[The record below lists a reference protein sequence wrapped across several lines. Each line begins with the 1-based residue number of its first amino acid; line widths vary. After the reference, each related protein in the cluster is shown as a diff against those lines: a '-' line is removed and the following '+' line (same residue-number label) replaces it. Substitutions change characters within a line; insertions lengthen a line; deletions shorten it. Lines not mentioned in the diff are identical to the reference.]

1 MKCLKK
7 TKHTLRTIYY
17 YSDLTRTWS
26 AMLPEQFA
34 ALHPGFFFFLFYQ
47 TLSLTNRLSSKGVWL
62 SLLYSGCNLWGE
74 KHRGFIVWI
83 LLVFI
88 TVVSF
93 PFITTKLIITSAKQ
107 DHTTTAFKITLQHF
121 SVILSFLLWL

>member
-1 MKCLKK
+1 MDWNVKK
-7 TKHTLRTIYY
+7 KKHTLRTIYY

-34 ALHPGFFFFLFYQ
+34 ALHPGFFFLSYQ

-62 SLLYSGCNLWGE
+62 SFLYSGWNLWGE

-88 TVVSF
+88 TAVSF
-93 PFITTKLIITSAKQ
+93 PFMTTKLIITSAKQ
-107 DHTTTAFKITLQHF
+107 DHTTTAFKIILQHF
-121 SVILSFLLWL
+121 SVTLSVLLWL